1 MRGSCL
7 LGSLTLILDTLSAR
21 LSGGFLFAKD
31 EQLPPDC
38 GGYQVA
44 ILFSQ
49 KNATKREEKREIN
62 N

>member
-1 MRGSCL
+1 